1 MPGHGS
7 AGGGQVRAAGG
18 VLGIFILGT
27 LTGAALAM
35 LASQSVQRREAE
47 RRDAQSSATA
57 GTSGQKRAPGRAAR
71 AVWALLG
78 GLVDPWGYFGGPVRV
93 TPDRLS
99 FKEAFEREARE
110 LEATGSGIV
119 RPAQV
124 GWQASTLEQ
133 RAFWENVTRG

>member
-1 MPGHGS
+1 
-7 AGGGQVRAAGG
+7 VRAAGG
-18 VLGIFILGT
+18 VRGIFILGT

-47 RRDAQSSATA
+47 A